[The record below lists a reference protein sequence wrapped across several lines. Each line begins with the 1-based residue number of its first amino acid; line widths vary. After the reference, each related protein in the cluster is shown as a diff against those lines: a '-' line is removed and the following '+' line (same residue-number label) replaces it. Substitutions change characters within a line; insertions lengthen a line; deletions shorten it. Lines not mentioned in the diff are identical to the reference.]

1 MGASARTIGTSSKD
15 VLHQCL
21 GAGLRGERSVV
32 EKLAKAW
39 RMRRLRPLAPLL
51 TLSARQR
58 ARSFEV
64 QRHRA
69 RVSLR
74 ASAVRDRALQ
84 ISDGDL
90 YEQRYQVRIEQDSRA
105 ALCSTNE
112 CWHLCTLWQRIP
124 HRRMRFA
131 SALAWPRRTSHGF
144 SATTVNVEISMA
156 CSRCFTKCQFR

>member
-15 VLHQCL
+15 VPHQCL

-32 EKLAKAW
+32 EKLAQAW

-74 ASAVRDRALQ
+74 AKAVRDRALQ

-90 YEQRYQVRIEQDSRA
+90 SEQRYQVRIEQDSRA

-112 CWHLCTLWQRIP
+112 CWHCVLCGKGYPIAGCASRAPWLGRGER
-124 HRRMRFA
+124 HMA
-131 SALAWPRRTSHGF
+131 SAPRP
-144 SATTVNVEISMA
+144 
-156 CSRCFTKCQFR
+156 